1 MDSNSNGNILC
12 SIKWHHGVRIGP
24 HATKGIKEIL
34 RGAISDNWKLIL
46 GTNFILL
53 MSPDIILI
61 YEAAVLFAVGNGL
74 MWPSVMSI
82 LSKSAGTIYQVIA

>member
-34 RGAISDNWKLIL
+34 EEQLVIIGMIL

-61 YEAAVLFAVGNGL
+61 YGRQFCLQLVMVLCGHL
-74 MWPSVMSI
+74 
-82 LSKSAGTIYQVIA
+82 